1 MDVAIHGACDE
12 GFGRFAD
19 AFRANF
25 DSGLELGASLS
36 VTHAGR
42 KVVDLWAGPMWPDTT
57 RPWGEDTI
65 VPVASS
71 GKIPAAMS
79 LFLLIDRG
87 RAELDAPVARYWP
100 EFAQGGKAAV
110 TVREALSH
118 RAGVPGLDAGISM
131 ADFIQWDI
139 ITARLAAEPHWFAG
153 KPRLTYHAMMY
164 VPLIGEIVRRIDGR
178 MPGVFFAEEIA
189 GPIGADVHLGLAD
202 RADEARLS
210 RPKVPAPGPAPD
222 PTTLFGRIRRSVAP
236 PAPED
241 RGSWAIL
248 SGPSSALANGRGLAR
263 MMAVFANRGTLDN
276 HRVLSEEIVAE
287 AGRSQAFEKCPLMG
301 WLNMGLVFGLHSD
314 PYPLPMPT
322 AMAWGGQGGSWAVAD
337 PSTGL
342 SLGYAPNNFDAPVLD
357 DRRLMNLGRAFHS
370 VATKL

>member
-1 MDVAIHGACDE
+1 MDLDVHGVCEE

-131 ADFIQWDI
+131 ADFIQWDT

-164 VPLIGEIVRRIDGR
+164 VPLIGRDRPSHRWAACTGCLLLPRRSPDPSARTYTWVLPIAPTRPVSRGR
-178 MPGVFFAEEIA
+178 RSPLPARRPIRPRCSAGYVGPLRRPPPRIA
-189 GPIGADVHLGLAD
+189 DHLGD
-202 RADEARLS
+202 PV
-210 RPKVPAPGPAPD
+210 RP
-222 PTTLFGRIRRSVAP
+222 
-236 PAPED
+236 E
-241 RGSWAIL
+241 
-248 SGPSSALANGRGLAR
+248 
-263 MMAVFANRGTLDN
+263 
-276 HRVLSEEIVAE
+276 
-287 AGRSQAFEKCPLMG
+287 
-301 WLNMGLVFGLHSD
+301 
-314 PYPLPMPT
+314 
-322 AMAWGGQGGSWAVAD
+322 
-337 PSTGL
+337 
-342 SLGYAPNNFDAPVLD
+342 
-357 DRRLMNLGRAFHS
+357 
-370 VATKL
+370 